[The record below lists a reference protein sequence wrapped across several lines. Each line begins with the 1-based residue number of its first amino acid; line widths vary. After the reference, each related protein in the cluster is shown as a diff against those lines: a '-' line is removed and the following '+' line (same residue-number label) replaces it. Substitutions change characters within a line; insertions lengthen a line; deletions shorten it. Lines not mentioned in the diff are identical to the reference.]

1 MELQDMVFALLGFSL
16 TLISSYLAMAPFFLE
31 SLIALSLRKDLD
43 FQLLNS
49 ARIPK
54 DDKDF

>member
-1 MELQDMVFALLGFSL
+1 MVFALLGFSL